1 MVFQVKQLL
10 DEKGIP
16 CFVKNEFAIG
26 AMGELSPMDVL
37 PEVWI
42 NDPQWLP
49 KAQQSIEKFENQS
62 VGLSPW
68 ICSKCHE
75 QNGASFEFCWQCGE
89 ENSEENTEGHVT
101 RPPFSHK

>member
-42 NDPQWLP
+42 SDPEWLP
-49 KAQQSIEKFENQS
+49 QALKLVDDFETQPIDT
-62 VGLSPW
+62 SPW
-68 ICSKCHE
+68 KCGKCHE
-75 QNGASFEFCWQCGE
+75 QNGASFEICWQCGGD
-89 ENSEENTEGHVT
+89 SVA
-101 RPPFSHK
+101 

>member
-1 MVFQVKQLL
+1 MVFQIKQLL

-42 NDPQWLP
+42 GDPQWLP
-49 KAQQSIEKFENQS
+49 KAQQFIDEFESQPIDQ
-62 VGLSPW
+62 SPW
-68 ICSKCHE
+68 VCTKCSE
-75 QNGASFEFCWQCGE
+75 TNTANFELCWQCGAD
-89 ENSEENTEGHVT
+89 SVA
-101 RPPFSHK
+101 